1 MIPPPIALALAL
13 CDYVILEERTKKVS
27 VIGRFNSFS
36 VTRFPAMVAPFSAY
50 ALLTDGLGDASVE
63 LVVSRM
69 DTDQGVFVYRGSLH
83 FPDRLTHVGFHTRFR
98 QFVFP
103 ASGQYQFTLLVDGEW
118 VAQQR
123 VAVQSK

>member
-1 MIPPPIALALAL
+1 MIPPPIALGLAL
-13 CDYVILEERTKKVS
+13 CDYVIVEERTKKVS
-27 VIGRFNSFS
+27 LIGRFDTFS
-36 VTRFPAMVAPFSAY
+36 VTRFPASVPPFSAY
-50 ALLTDGLGDASVE
+50 ALLTDGLGDARVE

-69 DTDQGVFVYRGSLH
+69 ETDHGAFMYRGSLH

-103 ASGQYQFTLLVDGEW
+103 VSGQYQFTLLLDGEW

-123 VAVQSK
+123 VSVFTK